1 MRSGVQSGDLNE
13 ELWRSRAD
21 YITTVY
27 PICGSDAYENIRPLS
42 STYITNHF
50 NDKYSPNVVSKGNK
64 MMHLNIVRCH
74 AHILSII
81 QDKEDRRVA
90 VTKGA
95 HFLNMDLCTISPNCI
110 KNVNFYVHFYPEWK
124 LVHMILLLSAT
135 KMWYN

>member
-1 MRSGVQSGDLNE
+1 MATLTKSCGAIEPIISQQCTRSV
-13 ELWRSRAD
+13 AVMH
-21 YITTVY
+21 IKT
-27 PICGSDAYENIRPLS
+27 SDHQAM
-42 STYITNHF
+42 TYITNHF